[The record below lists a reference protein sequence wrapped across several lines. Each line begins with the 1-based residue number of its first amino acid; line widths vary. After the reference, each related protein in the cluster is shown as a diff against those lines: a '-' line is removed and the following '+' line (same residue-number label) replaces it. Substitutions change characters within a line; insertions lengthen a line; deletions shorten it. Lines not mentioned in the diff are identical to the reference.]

1 VRVAVNATLTLLLVT
16 PANLGQM
23 QEYRDLLRLPGAL
36 RLMLSSLPPRTAY
49 GMVGLALFFHILDIT
64 NSLSSA
70 GFVIGAQTLVSSLT
84 AGFRGHAIDRWG
96 QTKPLLIL
104 VPLYTIST
112 IALAYFATDLLSS
125 ILLAMVMGL
134 VSPPINL
141 SMRPLWVLVAG
152 QERIRTAYALDSTI
166 LNVTSLIGPAIG
178 TWLAL
183 HFSGR
188 VALTT
193 TAILMLAGGTLL
205 LSNPISKRWVP
216 EEKVEGEKGI
226 FRSPAMR
233 VLAMEAVLIGL
244 GYGLLDVA
252 VPARATIQDLA
263 GWAAPSLA
271 AVALGGILGG
281 LYAGSRLKH
290 LVPLRGLYKTQYAF
304 SIIALPL
311 FLMPAGL
318 PTTTLMFVIGLPLGA
333 AQVFYLEVVDIVRP
347 RGAAVASLGS
357 IWFIEGSAAALGNSL
372 SGIVAENSREY
383 GPSYALIISST
394 LFILSA
400 FTLHRSAKGS
410 LKPAMSHVRETAD

>member
-1 VRVAVNATLTLLLVT
+1 
-16 PANLGQM
+16 M
-23 QEYRDLLRLPGAL
+23 QEYKELLRIPGAL
-36 RLMLSSLPPRTAY
+36 RLILSSLPPRTAY
-49 GMVGLALFFHILDIT
+49 GMVGLALFFHILDLT
-64 NSLSSA
+64 DSLSAA
-70 GFVIGAQTLVSSLT
+70 GIVIGAQTLVSSIT

-104 VPLYTIST
+104 VPLYTIATVS
-112 IALAYFATDLLSS
+112 LAYFASDLSS
-125 ILLAMVMGL
+125 AIFFAMLMGL
-134 VSPPINL
+134 TSPPINL

-152 QERIRTAYALDSTI
+152 PERIRTAYALDSTI

-188 VALTT
+188 LALTT
-193 TAILMLAGGTLL
+193 TALLMLVGGILL
-205 LSNPISKRWVP
+205 LSNPISRSWVP

-226 FRSPAMR
+226 FKSPAMR

-281 LYAGSRLKH
+281 MYAGSRLKH
-290 LVPLRGLYKTQYAF
+290 LAPLRGLYKTQYAF
-304 SIIALPL
+304 SLIALPL
-311 FLMPAGL
+311 FLIPAGL
-318 PTTTLMFVIGLPLGA
+318 PTATLMFLIGLPLGA

-347 RGAAVASLGS
+347 RGAAVAALGS
-357 IWFIEGSAAALGNSL
+357 IWFIEGSAAALGNSMA
-372 SGIVAENSREY
+372 GIVAENSREF
-383 GPSYALIISST
+383 GPSYSLIISSL

-400 FTLHRSAKGS
+400 YTLHRSAKGS
-410 LKPAMSHVRETAD
+410 LKQAMHHVGEASN

>member
-1 VRVAVNATLTLLLVT
+1 
-16 PANLGQM
+16 M
-23 QEYRDLLRLPGAL
+23 QEYKELLRIPGAL
-36 RLMLSSLPPRTAY
+36 RLILSSLPPRTAY
-49 GMVGLALFFHILDIT
+49 GMVGLALFFHILDLT
-64 NSLSSA
+64 DSLSAA
-70 GFVIGAQTLVSSLT
+70 GIVIGAQTLVSSIT

-104 VPLYTIST
+104 VPLYTIAT
-112 IALAYFATDLLSS
+112 ISLAYFASDLSS
-125 ILLAMVMGL
+125 AIFFAMLMGL
-134 VSPPINL
+134 TSPPINL

-152 QERIRTAYALDSTI
+152 PERIRTAYALDSTI

-188 VALTT
+188 LALTT
-193 TAILMLAGGTLL
+193 TALLMLAGGILL
-205 LSNPISKRWVP
+205 LSNPISRSWVP

-226 FRSPAMR
+226 FKSPAMR

-281 LYAGSRLKH
+281 MYAGSRLKH
-290 LVPLRGLYKTQYAF
+290 LAPLRGLYKTQYAF
-304 SIIALPL
+304 SLIALPL
-311 FLMPAGL
+311 FLIPAGL
-318 PTTTLMFVIGLPLGA
+318 PTATLMFLIGLPLGA

-347 RGAAVASLGS
+347 RGAAVAALGS
-357 IWFIEGSAAALGNSL
+357 IWFIEGSAAALGNSIA
-372 SGIVAENSREY
+372 GIVAENSREF
-383 GPSYALIISST
+383 GPSYSLIISSL

-400 FTLHRSAKGS
+400 YTLHRSAKGS
-410 LKPAMSHVRETAD
+410 LKQAMNNFGEVSN

>member
-1 VRVAVNATLTLLLVT
+1 MREY
-16 PANLGQM
+16 
-23 QEYRDLLRLPGAL
+23 QELLRIPGAL
-36 RLMLSSLPPRTAY
+36 RLILTSLPPRTAY
-49 GMVGLALFFHILDIT
+49 GMVGLALFFHILDLT
-64 NSLSSA
+64 DSLSSA
-70 GFVIGAQTLVSSLT
+70 GLVIGAQTLISSMT
-84 AGFRGHAIDRWG
+84 AGVRGHAIDRWG
-96 QTKPLLIL
+96 QTRPLLAL

-112 IALAYFATDLLSS
+112 IALAFFASDLTSA
-125 ILLAMVMGL
+125 IIFAMVMGL
-134 VSPPINL
+134 TSPPINL

-152 QERIRTAYALDSTI
+152 PERIRTAYALDSTI

-183 HFSGR
+183 HFSGQ

-193 TAILMLAGGTLL
+193 TALLMLVGGSLL
-205 LSNPISKRWVP
+205 LANPISRSWVP
-216 EEKVEGEKGI
+216 EAKVEGEKGI
-226 FRSPAMR
+226 FKSPAMR

-244 GYGLLDVA
+244 GYGLLDIA
-252 VPARATIQDLA
+252 VPARATIEGMD

-281 LYAGSRLKH
+281 MYAGSKLKH

-304 SIIALPL
+304 SVIALPL
-311 FLMPAGL
+311 FLLPAGL
-318 PTTTLMFVIGLPLGA
+318 PTAVLMFIIGLPLGA

-372 SGIVAENSREY
+372 AGVISEQSRDL
-383 GPSYALIISST
+383 GPSYSLIASSL

-400 FTLHRSAKGS
+400 YTLHRSASGS
-410 LKPAMSHVRETAD
+410 LKQAMHHVVKTED

>member
-1 VRVAVNATLTLLLVT
+1 
-16 PANLGQM
+16 
-23 QEYRDLLRLPGAL
+23 
-36 RLMLSSLPPRTAY
+36 
-49 GMVGLALFFHILDIT
+49 MVGLALFFHILDLT
-64 NSLSSA
+64 DSLSAA
-70 GFVIGAQTLVSSLT
+70 GIVIGAQTLVSSIT

-104 VPLYTIST
+104 VPLYTIAT
-112 IALAYFATDLLSS
+112 ISLAYFASDLSS
-125 ILLAMVMGL
+125 AIFFAMLMGL
-134 VSPPINL
+134 TSPPINL

-152 QERIRTAYALDSTI
+152 PERIRTAYALDSTI

-188 VALTT
+188 LALTT
-193 TAILMLAGGTLL
+193 TALLMLAGGILL
-205 LSNPISKRWVP
+205 LSNPISRSWVP

-226 FRSPAMR
+226 FKSPAMR

-281 LYAGSRLKH
+281 MYAGSRLKH
-290 LVPLRGLYKTQYAF
+290 LAPLRGLYKTQYAF
-304 SIIALPL
+304 SLIALPL
-311 FLMPAGL
+311 FLIPAGL
-318 PTTTLMFVIGLPLGA
+318 PTATLMFLIGLPLGA

-347 RGAAVASLGS
+347 RGAAVAALGS
-357 IWFIEGSAAALGNSL
+357 IWFIEGSAAALGNSIA
-372 SGIVAENSREY
+372 GIVAENSREF
-383 GPSYALIISST
+383 GPSYSLIISSL

-400 FTLHRSAKGS
+400 YTLHRSAKGS
-410 LKPAMSHVRETAD
+410 LKQAMNNFGEVSN

>member
-1 VRVAVNATLTLLLVT
+1 
-16 PANLGQM
+16 M
-23 QEYRDLLRLPGAL
+23 QEYKELLRIPGAL
-36 RLMLSSLPPRTAY
+36 RLILTSLPPRTAY
-49 GMVGLALFFHILDIT
+49 GMVGLALFFHMLDLT
-64 NSLSSA
+64 DSLSSA
-70 GFVIGAQTLVSSLT
+70 GFVIGAQTLVSSMT
-84 AGFRGHAIDRWG
+84 AGVRGHAIDRWG
-96 QTKPLLIL
+96 QTKPLLVL

-112 IALAYFATDLLSS
+112 LSLAFFAHDLSS
-125 ILLAMVMGL
+125 AIIFAMVMGL
-134 VSPPINL
+134 TSPPINL

-183 HFSGR
+183 HYSGQI
-188 VALTT
+188 ALST
-193 TAILMLAGGTLL
+193 TAILMLFGGTMLL
-205 LSNPISKRWVP
+205 MNPISRSWIP
-216 EEKVEGEKGI
+216 EEKVEGEPGLFK
-226 FRSPAMR
+226 SPAMR

-252 VPARATIQDLA
+252 VPARATIQNMD

-281 LYAGSRLKH
+281 MHAGSKLKH

-311 FLMPAGL
+311 FLLPAGL
-318 PTTTLMFVIGLPLGA
+318 PTAVLMFIIGLPLGA
-333 AQVFYLEVVDIVRP
+333 AQVFYLETVDIVRP

-357 IWFIEGSAAALGNSL
+357 IWFIEGSAAALGNSI
-372 SGIVAENSREY
+372 SGVISESSKEF
-383 GPSYALIISST
+383 GPSYALIVSSA

-400 FTLHRSAKGS
+400 YTLHRSAKGS
-410 LKPAMSHVRETAD
+410 LKAAMSHVVETNE

>member
-1 VRVAVNATLTLLLVT
+1 
-16 PANLGQM
+16 M
-23 QEYRDLLRLPGAL
+23 HEYKELLRIPGAL
-36 RLMLSSLPPRTAY
+36 RLILTSLPPRTAY
-49 GMVGLALFFHILDIT
+49 GMVGLALFFHILDLT
-64 NSLSSA
+64 DSLSSA
-70 GFVIGAQTLVSSLT
+70 GLVIGAQTLVSSMT
-84 AGFRGHAIDRWG
+84 AGVRGHSIDRWG
-96 QTKPLLIL
+96 QTRPLLVL

-112 IALAYFATDLLSS
+112 ISLAYFADDLSS
-125 ILLAMVMGL
+125 AIVFAMVMGL
-134 VSPPINL
+134 TSPPINL

-152 QERIRTAYALDSTI
+152 PERIRTAYALDSTI
-166 LNVTSLIGPAIG
+166 LHVTSLIGPAIG

-188 VALTT
+188 LALTT
-193 TAILMLAGGTLL
+193 TGLLMLIGGTLL
-205 LSNPISKRWVP
+205 LTNPISRSWIP
-216 EEKVEGEKGI
+216 EQKVEGEKGI

-244 GYGLLDVA
+244 GYGLLDIA
-252 VPARATIQDLA
+252 VPARATIEGLA

-281 LYAGSRLKH
+281 MYAGSKLKH

-311 FLMPAGL
+311 FLLPAGL
-318 PTTTLMFVIGLPLGA
+318 PTAALMFVIGLPLGA

-372 SGIVAENSREY
+372 AGIVAENSREH
-383 GPSYALIISST
+383 GPSYSLIISSS
-394 LFILSA
+394 LFVLSA
-400 FTLHRSAKGS
+400 YTLHRSARGS
-410 LKPAMSHVRETAD
+410 LKPAMSHVVLSKD

>member
-1 VRVAVNATLTLLLVT
+1 
-16 PANLGQM
+16 M
-23 QEYRDLLRLPGAL
+23 QEYKELLRIPGAL
-36 RLMLSSLPPRTAY
+36 RLIITSLPPRTAY
-49 GMVGLALFFHILDIT
+49 GMVGLALFFHMLDMT
-64 NSLSSA
+64 DSLSSA
-70 GFVIGAQTLVSSLT
+70 GFVIGAQTLVSSMT
-84 AGFRGHAIDRWG
+84 AGLRGHAIDRWG
-96 QTKPLLIL
+96 QTRPLLVL

-112 IALAYFATDLLSS
+112 LSLAFFAHDLTSA
-125 ILLAMVMGL
+125 IILAMVMGL
-134 VSPPINL
+134 TSPPINL

-183 HFSGR
+183 HFSGQ

-193 TAILMLAGGTLL
+193 TAILMLVGGTLL
-205 LSNPISKRWVP
+205 LMNPISRSWIP
-216 EEKVEGEKGI
+216 EEKVEGEPGL

-252 VPARATIQDLA
+252 VPARATIQNMD

-281 LYAGSRLKH
+281 MYAGSKLKH

-311 FLMPAGL
+311 FLLPAGL
-318 PTTTLMFVIGLPLGA
+318 PTAILMFIIGLPLGA
-333 AQVFYLEVVDIVRP
+333 AQVFYLETVDIVRP

-357 IWFIEGSAAALGNSL
+357 IWFIEGSAAALGNAI
-372 SGIVAENSREY
+372 SGVISESSKEL
-383 GPSYALIISST
+383 GPSYALLVSSS

-400 FTLHRSAKGS
+400 YTLHRSAKGS
-410 LKPAMSHVRETAD
+410 LKPAMSHVVESND

>member
-1 VRVAVNATLTLLLVT
+1 
-16 PANLGQM
+16 M
-23 QEYRDLLRLPGAL
+23 QEYKELLRIPGAL
-36 RLMLSSLPPRTAY
+36 RLILSSLPPRTAY
-49 GMVGLALFFHILDIT
+49 GMVGLALFFHILELTD
-64 NSLSSA
+64 SLSAA
-70 GFVIGAQTLVSSLT
+70 GVVIGAQTLVSSMT

-104 VPLYTIST
+104 VPLYTIAT
-112 IALAYFATDLLSS
+112 ISLAYFANDLTSA
-125 ILLAMVMGL
+125 IFFAMLMGL
-134 VSPPINL
+134 TSPPINL

-152 QERIRTAYALDSTI
+152 PERIRTAYALDSTI

-188 VALTT
+188 IALTT
-193 TAILMLAGGTLL
+193 TGLLMLVGGILL
-205 LSNPISKRWVP
+205 LSNPISRSWIP

-226 FRSPAMR
+226 FKSPAMR

-281 LYAGSRLKH
+281 MYAGSRLKH
-290 LVPLRGLYKTQYAF
+290 LAPLRGLYKTQYAF
-304 SIIALPL
+304 SLIALPL
-311 FLMPAGL
+311 FAIPAGL
-318 PTTTLMFVIGLPLGA
+318 PTATLMFLIGLPLGA

-347 RGAAVASLGS
+347 RGAAVAALGS
-357 IWFIEGSAAALGNSL
+357 IWFIEGSAAALGNSIA
-372 SGIVAENSREY
+372 GIVAENSREF
-383 GPSYALIISST
+383 GPSYSLIISSL

-400 FTLHRSAKGS
+400 YTLHRSAKGS
-410 LKPAMSHVRETAD
+410 LKQAMNHVGDVSN

>member
-1 VRVAVNATLTLLLVT
+1 
-16 PANLGQM
+16 M
-23 QEYRDLLRLPGAL
+23 QEYRELLRIPGAL
-36 RLMLSSLPPRTAY
+36 RLILTSLPPRTAY
-49 GMVGLALFFHILDIT
+49 GMVGLALFFHILDLT

-70 GFVIGAQTLVSSLT
+70 GIVIGAQTLISSMT
-84 AGFRGHAIDRWG
+84 AGIRGHAIDRWG
-96 QTKPLLIL
+96 QTRPLLVL

-112 IALAYFATDLLSS
+112 ISLAYFADDLTSA
-125 ILLAMVMGL
+125 IIFAMVMGL
-134 VSPPINL
+134 TSPPINL

-152 QERIRTAYALDSTI
+152 PEKIRTAYALDSTI

-183 HFSGR
+183 QVSGR

-193 TAILMLAGGTLL
+193 TGLLMLVGGTLL
-205 LSNPISKRWVP
+205 LTNPISRSWIP

-226 FRSPAMR
+226 FKSPAMR
-233 VLAMEAVLIGL
+233 VLAMEAILIGL

-252 VPARATIQDLA
+252 VPARATIQDMA

-281 LYAGSRLKH
+281 MYAGSKLKH

-311 FLMPAGL
+311 FLIPAGL
-318 PTTTLMFVIGLPLGA
+318 PTAALMFVIGLPLGA

-347 RGAAVASLGS
+347 RGAAVAALGS
-357 IWFIEGSAAALGNSL
+357 IWFIEGSAAALGNSVA
-372 SGIVAENSREY
+372 GIVAESSREY
-383 GPSYALIISST
+383 GPSYSLIVSSL
-394 LFILSA
+394 LFVLSA
-400 FTLHRSAKGS
+400 YTLHRSAKGS
-410 LKPAMSHVRETAD
+410 LKQAMSHFVAPTN